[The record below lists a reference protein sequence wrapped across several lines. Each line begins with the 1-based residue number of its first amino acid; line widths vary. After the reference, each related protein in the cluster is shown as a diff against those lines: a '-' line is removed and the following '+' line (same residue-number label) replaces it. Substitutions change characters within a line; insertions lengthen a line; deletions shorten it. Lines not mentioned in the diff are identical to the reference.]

1 MVVKLDPSG
10 ASLIWDGSRYR
21 CRSAFGYSNISWYFP
36 IADSLAYY
44 GPKYGVTL
52 W

>member
-1 MVVKLDPSG
+1 M
-10 ASLIWDGSRYR
+10 IWDGSRYR
-21 CRSAFGYSNISWYFP
+21 CRAAFGYGNISWYFP

-44 GPKYGVTL
+44 GAKYGVTV